1 MKDTITYHHS
11 DAANING
18 TSKKLVIKATYW
30 RLVELFGEPEKLRD
44 PDHARVSWNI
54 EFSDGGVL
62 TIYDWNED
70 RRVED
75 VTEWNVGGQN
85 FMTAARIYDILEG
98 RPIIA

>member
-1 MKDTITYHHS
+1 MKDTITYKHD
-11 DAANING
+11 DAANITG

-44 PDHARVSWNI
+44 PDNARVMWSI

-62 TIYDWNED
+62 TIYDWNEE

-75 VTEWNVGGQN
+75 VSQWNVGSHT
-85 FMTAARIYDILEG
+85 FMMAARIYDILEG